1 MAEFRWDPD
10 GKPRKPQ
17 IVGIG
22 AQKAGTS
29 WLSQMLGQHPRVW
42 TTPFKEVQ
50 FFNHRFIPG
59 HQYWIRWHYRTKPEE
74 IRARFRRRGEVIP
87 AAMDAYLDAIATH
100 PRIFT
105 DGWYKQVFA
114 PAPKGTRPMDVTPEY
129 STLPPAGVAH
139 VAAFLPN
146 ARFLYLIRDPVDRA
160 VSQLKMNLLR
170 EKRRPATEADW
181 LAEVANPVLQ
191 DRGDYAAYIP
201 RWQQAVGERVLILP
215 YGRIAAEP
223 DALLAEVER
232 FLGLP
237 EWEYRNPR
245 TRVFATPEGIEVPP
259 AVVAALREILAPQY
273 AFLRDAFGPA
283 FLDAIR

>member
-1 MAEFRWDPD
+1 MAEPRWDPA

-59 HQYWIRWHYRTKPEE
+59 HQYWIRWHYRTKPDE
-74 IRARFRRRGEVIP
+74 IRARFKRRGEVIP
-87 AAMDAYLDAIATH
+87 PAMDAYLDAVASD

-105 DGWYKQVFA
+105 NDWYKQVFA
-114 PAPKGTRPMDVTPEY
+114 PAPRGTRPMDVTPEY
-129 STLPPAGVAH
+129 STLPLEGVRFVAG
-139 VAAFLPN
+139 FLPR
-146 ARFLYLIRDPVDRA
+146 ARFLYLVRDPVDRA

-170 EKRRPATEADW
+170 EKRRPANRAEW
-181 LAEVANPVLQ
+181 LAEIGNPVLR

-201 RWQQAVGERVLILP
+201 RWQAEAGDRLLVLP
-215 YGRIAAEP
+215 YGRIAGDP
-223 DALLAEVER
+223 DALLAEVEA

-237 EWEYRNPR
+237 PWEYRN
-245 TRVFATPEGIEVPP
+245 TTVRVFPTPAGIDVP
-259 AVVAALREILAPQY
+259 AAAVAALREMLAPQY
-273 AFLRDAFGPA
+273 DYLRAEFGTGFLAA
-283 FLDAIR
+283 V